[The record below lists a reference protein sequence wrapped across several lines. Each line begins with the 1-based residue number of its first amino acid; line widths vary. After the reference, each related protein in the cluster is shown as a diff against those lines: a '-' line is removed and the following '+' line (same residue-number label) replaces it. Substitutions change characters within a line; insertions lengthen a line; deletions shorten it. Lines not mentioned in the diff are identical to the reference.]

1 MMPKAAKEIDY
12 GGQYPYSEL
21 PLSTDTINNN
31 KKYRSFFI
39 VFEGF
44 EKKYKFIKINNPDLY
59 KDTTDGWE
67 SRNIWTPDIFLK
79 RVLFILY
86 LEIWANMSG
95 LQEDIREQLKAN
107 EKISTHRYN
116 YILSQ
121 YDMINIENYMELKI
135 VLKKLL
141 DNKIKR
147 VYIVYRKG
155 LVLHAGEII
164 RKTLKKRG
172 FTEWVIGNDKNTDIN
187 VLATKFFSLN
197 KMKKLRADG
206 AEHIKRFKVKYAQ
219 QLADEK
225 KENKE
230 LKNVPKQ
237 LKRPLILNSNMGGK
251 RKKIL

>member
-1 MMPKAAKEIDY
+1 MMPNATKEIDY

-59 KDTTDGWE
+59 KDTTEGWE

-95 LQEDIREQLKAN
+95 LQEDIREQIKAKD
-107 EKISTHRYN
+107 KISIHRYN

-121 YDMINIENYMELKI
+121 
-135 VLKKLL
+135 
-141 DNKIKR
+141 
-147 VYIVYRKG
+147 
-155 LVLHAGEII
+155 
-164 RKTLKKRG
+164 
-172 FTEWVIGNDKNTDIN
+172 
-187 VLATKFFSLN
+187 
-197 KMKKLRADG
+197 
-206 AEHIKRFKVKYAQ
+206 
-219 QLADEK
+219 
-225 KENKE
+225 
-230 LKNVPKQ
+230 
-237 LKRPLILNSNMGGK
+237 
-251 RKKIL
+251 